1 MTKVFE
7 KDLSLSA
14 LFDLY
19 APLLNEKKQKAF
31 VAYYCEDLSLS
42 EVAELSGTSRQAVRD
57 LLFRTASELKSF
69 EEALGLMKKRRVL
82 ENALSAAEQCGSRE
96 EILKKIGEIK
106 NLL

>member
-1 MTKVFE
+1 MFE

-31 VAYYCEDLSLS
+31 EAYYCEDLSLS

-57 LLFRTASELKSF
+57 LLFRTASELKGF
-69 EEALGLMKKRRVL
+69 EEALGLMKKRRSL
-82 ENALSAAEQCGSRE
+82 EKALSEAEKCTDRE
-96 EILKKIGEIK
+96 EMLRKIGEIK